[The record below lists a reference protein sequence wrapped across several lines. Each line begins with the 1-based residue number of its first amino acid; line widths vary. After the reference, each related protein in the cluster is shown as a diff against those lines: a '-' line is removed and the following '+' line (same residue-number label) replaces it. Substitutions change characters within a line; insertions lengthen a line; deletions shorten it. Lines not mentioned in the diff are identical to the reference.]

1 MYNGLSLP
9 APSSLPSGGRCW
21 TQGKPQKLVY
31 LRKALMWYL
40 KEECS
45 PLEALL
51 VDTRER
57 HFWGHGT
64 PVHGVIYEYIDS
76 YLKGLPVVQQWD
88 KLGER
93 CCMAMKG
100 AP

>member
-1 MYNGLSLP
+1 MSTCPLLC
-9 APSSLPSGGRCW
+9 RCW

-57 HFWGHGT
+57 HLWGHGN
-64 PVHGVIYEYIDS
+64 PVHGTIYSYIDEN
-76 YLKGLPVVQQWD
+76 LKELPAATQWD

-93 CCMAMKG
+93 CCSAMKG

>member
-1 MYNGLSLP
+1 MRHH
-9 APSSLPSGGRCW
+9 RCW

-64 PVHGVIYEYIDS
+64 PQNGVIYAFIDKT
-76 YLKGLPVVQQWD
+76 LGQLQVQDQWNV
-88 KLGER
+88 LSRR
-93 CCMAMKG
+93 CCTSMKG